1 MERIFIKFGSEAD
14 LNYFLSVDA
23 DHFWLCR
30 YHHIRLNNITLE
42 LDADFCELLL
52 IEENRKILFSRR
64 VIMESSKNLFIYRL
78 IQILKYMKIDRMIV
92 YMCNK

>member
-42 LDADFCELLL
+42 LDANFCELLS

-64 VIMESSKNLFIYRL
+64 IVTESSKKPVYIPFNSNPQIY
-78 IQILKYMKIDRMIV
+78 K
-92 YMCNK
+92 NKSDDGLYI